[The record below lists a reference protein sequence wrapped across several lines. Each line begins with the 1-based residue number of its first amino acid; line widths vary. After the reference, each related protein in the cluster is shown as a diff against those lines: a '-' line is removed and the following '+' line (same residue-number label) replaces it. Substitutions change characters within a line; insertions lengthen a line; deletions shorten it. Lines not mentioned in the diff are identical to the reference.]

1 MTQQAVLHCEQLS
14 KRFTDGAATVDV
26 LHQIDFS
33 LFPKESVAIMGAS
46 GSGKSTLLQL
56 LGALDKPT
64 SGKIS
69 LVGQDLTTLNDK
81 QLSALRNQYLGFVY
95 QFHHLLPEFTVI
107 ENVCLPLLIRK
118 TPVEEARAK
127 AKKLLELVGLGKRIE
142 HKIGEISGGERQRT
156 AIARALVNE
165 PKCLLADEP
174 TGNLDTKTSHEIM
187 VLLSRLNASGKTI
200 VMVTH
205 ENDIASWSRRIVRM
219 RDGEVESD
227 LPNTPEPIDFSGPP
241 LPMHLLEEAA

>member
-174 TGNLDTKTSHEIM
+174 TGNLDQHTAHQVFDLLLDLNKNFGTSM
-187 VLLSRLNASGKTI
+187 VI
-200 VMVTH
+200 VTH
-205 ENDIASWSRRIVRM
+205 DAALAKRLDRV
-219 RDGEVESD
+219 
-227 LPNTPEPIDFSGPP
+227 
-241 LPMHLLEEAA
+241 LELANGKLV